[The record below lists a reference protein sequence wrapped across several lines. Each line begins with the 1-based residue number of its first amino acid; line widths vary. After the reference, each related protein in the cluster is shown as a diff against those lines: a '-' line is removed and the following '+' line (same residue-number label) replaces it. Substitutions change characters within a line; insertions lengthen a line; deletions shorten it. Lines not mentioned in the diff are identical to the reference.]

1 MARGGCEP
9 RLVGRVRAVAG
20 GEERAV
26 VTAGDAAV
34 RAMCTMVGPDS
45 GGRLF
50 SSPCPTHPSHRLL
63 WRLLPAIG
71 PLYNQAPSLLLHSG
85 VFLREAYFFQ
95 KFFVL
100 CALATNHRHRGMAQ
114 TT

>member
-1 MARGGCEP
+1 MARGGREP

-50 SSPCPTHPSHRLL
+50 SSPCPTHPSHRLV

-71 PLYNQAPSLLLHSG
+71 PFYNQAPCPVACS
-85 VFLREAYFFQ
+85 
-95 KFFVL
+95 
-100 CALATNHRHRGMAQ
+100 
-114 TT
+114 